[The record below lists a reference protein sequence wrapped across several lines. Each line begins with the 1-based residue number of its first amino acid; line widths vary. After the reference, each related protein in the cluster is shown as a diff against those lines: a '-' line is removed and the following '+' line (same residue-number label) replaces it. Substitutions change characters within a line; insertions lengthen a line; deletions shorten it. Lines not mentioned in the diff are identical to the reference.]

1 MQMFSREEFL
11 TSVCL
16 VSILQGKKIVLFG
29 LPVSALSVGFL
40 DVYESYIYILHVA
53 RSHLGDL
60 SSNLL
65 YHL

>member
-1 MQMFSREEFL
+1 MCGCDYALGPFIHPVQMFSREEFL

-40 DVYESYIYILHVA
+40 DVYKSFIYIYLA
-53 RSHLGDL
+53 CC
-60 SSNLL
+60 
-65 YHL
+65 